1 MKLALTTEI
10 RCSPER
16 LWPWLDDPELCKQWL
31 RGMEEIRPVS
41 DGPRRPGWQAKMFIR
56 EGGRLSEYDETILEY
71 EPARRFKLRM
81 EGGCFRGGS
90 VTVDYRLH
98 EHDGHTRLEYS
109 CDAQMGGILRLLGP
123 LFAIFGRMQARSFMV
138 KLKQLA
144 EQGDAAVA
152 AR

>member
-1 MKLALTTEI
+1 MKIAFSAEI

-16 LWPWLDDPELCKQWL
+16 LWPWLADPELCKQWL

-41 DGPRRPGWQAKMFIR
+41 TGPKRAGWQAKMFIR

-71 EPARRFKLRM
+71 EEPRRFKLRM
-81 EGGCFRGGS
+81 EGGCLRGGS
-90 VTVDYRLH
+90 ITVDYRLH
-98 EHDGHTRLEYS
+98 EHDGSTRLDYE
-109 CDAQMGGILRLLGP
+109 CDAQMRGILRVLGP
-123 LFAIFGRMQARSFMV
+123 LFAIFGRMQARSFIV

-144 EQGDAAVA
+144 EQGDGAVV